1 MTIEINQLLSFG
13 AKLRKSCPNKPKSR
27 RFEDFKLVEKTGI
40 HWTLTESCEF
50 KVVQLQSTFLTTDNV
65 NYQK

>member
-1 MTIEINQLLSFG
+1 MTLEINQLRSFG
-13 AKLRKSCPNKPKSR
+13 ANLRKSCLNMPKSR

-40 HWTLTESCEF
+40 HWTRTELCEC
-50 KVVQLQSTFLTTDNV
+50 KVVQLQSTFVTTDNV

>member
-40 HWTLTESCEF
+40 HWTLTELCEC
-50 KVVQLQSTFLTTDNV
+50 KVV
-65 NYQK
+65 